1 LTLPNL
7 PMAMIDYA
15 IGFTQQEVEE
25 ILAAQKAELKKTL
38 AAYANDGS
46 SVTKRRID
54 EIHAII
60 TACQKALRKLAPETY
75 GKDLKASGTGFVGY
89 LEK

>member
-1 LTLPNL
+1 
-7 PMAMIDYA
+7 MAKIDYS
-15 IGFTQQEVEE
+15 IGFTQAEVEE

-54 EIHAII
+54 EIHEII
-60 TACQKALRKLAPETY
+60 AACQKALQKLAPETY
-75 GKDLKASGTGFVGY
+75 GKGLKTSRTGFVGY
-89 LEK
+89 MQM